1 MRIVFL
7 DGTDDASR
15 NKVLGSV
22 VTYLAIK
29 GFAVEVSPLSTDVF
43 ILTAESA
50 PRIGELLHPA
60 EPHRIRAKAV
70 RFELALVR
78 PTTPPPPPPPPPVGE
93 GSEGR
98 DEKSPLDA

>member
-1 MRIVFL
+1 MWVHSEWEAIR
-7 DGTDDASR
+7 AQSER
-15 NKVLGSV
+15 NQSVL
-22 VTYLAIK
+22 
-29 GFAVEVSPLSTDVF
+29 SPLSTDVF

-78 PTTPPPPPPPPPVGE
+78 PTTPPPPPPPPPGGE

-98 DEKSPLDA
+98 E

>member
-1 MRIVFL
+1 VRIVFL

-29 GFAVEVSPLSTDVF
+29 GFAVEVSPLATDVF

-78 PTTPPPPPPPPPVGE
+78 PTTPPPPPPPPPGGE

-98 DEKSPLDA
+98 D